1 MLSLE
6 TAAEIARDTGLSYK
20 KICCLQNICKKKSLK
35 KNQRPKAAS
44 LLIFIYIKKKKKKNL
59 ITNVLFIFLK
69 KNIRLRHNLLVA
81 FEA

>member
-1 MLSLE
+1 M
-6 TAAEIARDTGLSYK
+6 
-20 KICCLQNICKKKSLK
+20 QKKSLKK

-44 LLIFIYIKKKKKKNL
+44 LLIFIYIKKKKKNL

>member
-1 MLSLE
+1 M
-6 TAAEIARDTGLSYK
+6 
-20 KICCLQNICKKKSLK
+20 
-35 KNQRPKAAS
+35 
-44 LLIFIYIKKKKKKNL
+44 LIFIYIKKKKKKNL